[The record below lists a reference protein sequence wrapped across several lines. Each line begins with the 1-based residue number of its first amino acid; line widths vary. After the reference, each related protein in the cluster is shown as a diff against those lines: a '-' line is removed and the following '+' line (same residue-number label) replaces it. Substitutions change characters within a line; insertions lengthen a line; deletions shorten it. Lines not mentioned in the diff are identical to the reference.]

1 MDINRVKEII
11 ANQGI
16 DTIKIGGVDIDGVYR
31 GKRIPAK
38 EFLDSAWE
46 KGVSFC
52 DVLFGWDIQNRIYEV
67 PLKFTGWDTG
77 YGDIVAIPDLHTF
90 RVVPGQKNT
99 ASVIC
104 DYYTEHGE
112 PIDIAPRNVLKK
124 VIDKARE
131 MGFKAFSASELEF
144 YLFKETLET
153 MAEKG
158 FANPKPLLP
167 GIHCYNLYRSTSA
180 EFIIGEIRRRMDE
193 YNIELEACN
202 TEYGPGQFEVNL
214 KYTEALEQADRTV
227 LYKTYIKEI
236 AAEKNLFATFMAKWQ
251 EGISGNSFHIH
262 QSLWDLDAKQNLFYD
277 SNNSHHISDTMRHFA
292 GGVLATLPEFV
303 AFYSPTINSY
313 KRFVGESYAP
323 YNVTWGMD
331 NRTTAI
337 RGITLSPTGSRLENR
352 TPGADANPYLVTAAT
367 LAAGLYG
374 IANKIEPPR
383 LLIRENGYKL
393 PKEVAKTLPT
403 NLHDAVQLLKE
414 SKVAKEYLGEN
425 FVDHFLSTREWEIEL
440 FRKTVTNW
448 ERERYMEII

>member
-11 ANQGI
+11 VNQGI

-31 GKRIPAK
+31 GKRITAK

-46 KGVSFC
+46 KGVAFC
-52 DVLFGWDIQNRIYEV
+52 DVLFGWDIQNQIYEV
-67 PLKFTGWDTG
+67 PIKFTGWDTG
-77 YGDIVAIPDLHTF
+77 FGDLVAIPDLRTF

-112 PIDIAPRNVLKK
+112 PIEIAPRNVLKK
-124 VIDKARE
+124 IIKKAAE
-131 MGFKAFSASELEF
+131 MGFKGFSASELEF
-144 YLFKETLET
+144 YLFNETLET
-153 MAEKG
+153 MDEKK
-158 FANPKPLLP
+158 FSDPKPLLP

-180 EFIIGEIRRRMDE
+180 EFIIGEIRRRMGE

-251 EGISGNSFHIH
+251 QGISGNSFHIH
-262 QSLWDLDAKQNLFYD
+262 QSLWDLEAKQNLFYD
-277 SNNSHHISDTMRHFA
+277 SSKPHHISDIMRHFA

-303 AFYSPTINSY
+303 AFYAPTINSY
-313 KRFVGESYAP
+313 KRFVGQSYAP

-337 RGITLSPTGSRLENR
+337 RGMTITPAGSRLENR

-367 LAAGLYG
+367 MAAGLYG

-383 LLIRENGYKL
+383 LLIRENGYNL
-393 PKEVAKTLPT
+393 PEEVAKVLP
-403 NLHDAVQLLKE
+403 NSLPDAIKLLKQ
-414 SKVAKEYLGEN
+414 SKVAKEYLGED
-425 FVDHFLSTREWEIEL
+425 FVDHFISTREWEIEL